1 MANPVSTRPS
11 NLRLPVEVIGADLYG
26 QQFFERVQTLTIHRN
41 GVSISLAKDL
51 APDTELVLRNPET
64 DAEAIAA
71 VVGQTA
77 EHGAGRI
84 YGLAFLDPAADLWN
98 AQFPEEEPTKTLRL
112 ECSGCRA
119 VCAFSLSG
127 IELHMFETAKELSH
141 SCKICASSRT
151 WKETQRDVT
160 PARPIAAPKPQS
172 LPVAVSSPQEERRK
186 NKRTAIKMT
195 ACIRYSGEEVIG
207 ACEDISKGGFRFV
220 SSKEYPESTRVE
232 AAVPYI
238 KYSTNIFLF
247 ASITYCHKLANGQF
261 RHGAAYTKTSE
272 SVDWGR

>member
-1 MANPVSTRPS
+1 
-11 NLRLPVEVIGADLYG
+11 LPVEVIGADLYG
-26 QQFFERVQTLTIHRN
+26 QQFFERAKTLTIHRN
-41 GVSISLAKDL
+41 GVSILLTNDL
-51 APDTELVLRNPET
+51 APDTEVILRNPET
-64 DAEAIAA
+64 NAEAIAA
-71 VVGQTA
+71 VVGHTA

-98 AQFPEEEPTKTLRL
+98 AQFPAEEPTKTVRL

-119 VCAFSLSG
+119 VCAYSLSG
-127 IELHMFETAKELSH
+127 IELQMFEASKELSH
-141 SCKICASSRT
+141 SCKNCASSRT
-151 WKETQRDVT
+151 WRETQRDVT
-160 PARPIAAPKPQS
+160 PARPIAVPKPQS
-172 LPVAVSSPQEERRK
+172 KPVAISSPLEERRK
-186 NKRTAIKMT
+186 NKRTAMKIM

-220 SSKEYPESTRVE
+220 SSKEYPESTRIE

-238 KYSTNIFLF
+238 KYSTNIFLL
-247 ASITYCHKLANGQF
+247 ASITYCHKLPDGQF